1 MKINLTLTNE
11 EIQAV
16 DNAVLE
22 TTTDLASIEMAKP
35 VSELIKDGDVIDTG
49 AIKIARMENQVSIE
63 IESKFVF
70 WCLRFASKIG
80 KICKFVYEMFKD
92 LFEDLTDGE
101 YFKDEIEHYNV
112 LEKKPAPE
120 AKADV
125 IAALQKMREY
135 FKTAGTNLNED
146 ARNWAISE
154 LNEMELFMLES
165 ETHYWPKAIE
175 LIDTIK
181 DKLTNRGEDPDLW
194 EELWT
199 NIGNFI
205 LDHKDDK

>member
-1 MKINLTLTNE
+1 MKINLTLTDE

-16 DNAVLE
+16 DSTVLE

-49 AIKIARMENQVSIE
+49 AIKIIRVENQVSID

-80 KICKFVYEMFKD
+80 KICKFIYEMFGG
-92 LFEDLTDGE
+92 LFEELTDG
-101 YFKDEIEHYNV
+101 YFKDEVEHYNM
-112 LEKKPAPE
+112 LEKKLTSA

-125 IAALQKMREY
+125 IAALQKMRDRI
-135 FKTAGTNLNED
+135 KTAGTNLDKD
-146 ARNWAISE
+146 ARNWIISE
-154 LNEMELFMLES
+154 FNEMELFMLES
-165 ETHYWPKAIE
+165 ETHYWPEAIE

-181 DKLTNRGEDPDLW
+181 DKLTNRGEDPNLW

-205 LDHKDDK
+205 LDHKDDE

>member
-1 MKINLTLTNE
+1 MKINLTLTDE

-22 TTTDLASIEMAKP
+22 TTTDLASVKMAEP

-49 AIKIARMENQVSIE
+49 AIKIARMENQISID

-70 WCLRFASKIG
+70 WCLKFASKIG

-92 LFEDLTDGE
+92 LFEDLTDG

-112 LEKKPAPE
+112 FEKKPAPE

-135 FKTAGTNLNED
+135 FKTAGTNLDED

-165 ETHYWPKAIE
+165 ETHYWPEAIE

>member
-1 MKINLTLTNE
+1 MKINLTLTDE

-22 TTTDLASIEMAKP
+22 TTTDLASVKMAEP

-49 AIKIARMENQVSIE
+49 AIKIARMENQISID

-70 WCLRFASKIG
+70 WCLKFASKIG

-92 LFEDLTDGE
+92 LFEDLTDG

-112 LEKKPAPE
+112 LEKKPTPA

-125 IAALQKMREY
+125 FAALQKMRDHI
-135 FKTAGTNLNED
+135 KAAGTNLDED
-146 ARNWAISE
+146 TRTWMISE
-154 LNEMELFMLES
+154 FNEMQLFMLES
-165 ETHYWPKAIE
+165 ETHYWPEVIE
-175 LIDTIK
+175 LIDSLK
-181 DKLTNRGEDPDLW
+181 EKLTNRAGDPDLW

-205 LDHKDDK
+205 LDHKDDE